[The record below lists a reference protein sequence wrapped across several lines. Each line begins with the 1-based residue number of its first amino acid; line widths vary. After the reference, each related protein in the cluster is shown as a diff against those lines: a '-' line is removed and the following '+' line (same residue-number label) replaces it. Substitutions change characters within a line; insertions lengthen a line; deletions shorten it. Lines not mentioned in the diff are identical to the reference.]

1 MSSISRWEDNAKAG
15 DNKINYCLSA
25 TAPAPAAAHISL
37 ADSAYICQCASVM
50 STFVFLSSDTACCVC
65 VCVCVWKTEY
75 LPSDFEKWAEAYK
88 IFNWA
93 AFCLISISLLL
104 FAFHRGLELFLS
116 QVCHNLITFG
126 WFSVLFT
133 NSDLSGLQQLSFYAP
148 GAAHICGN
156 VLWFS
161 MSGFPGL
168 ESFYVLFIYLLGRF
182 LPKISDFECLSE
194 IKKCQ
199 SVVIPC
205 RFSLDSW
212 FTALRQLFIG
222 FQNVC

>member
-1 MSSISRWEDNAKAG
+1 MSICNCSRASSSSSSPHLPGWL
-15 DNKINYCLSA
+15 CLLLSVQA
-25 TAPAPAAAHISL
+25 S
-37 ADSAYICQCASVM
+37 CQH
-50 STFVFLSSDTACCVC
+50 LSSSPQTLRA
-65 VCVCVWKTEY
+65 VCVWKTEY

-148 GAAHICGN
+148 GAAHICRN